1 MMKKLVI
8 LILMLTSVFCYGQK
22 KSMISI
28 PKEYNNYPIEIFLK
42 EFAQV
47 NQLNLFYKPEWISKG
62 TVNFKPDS
70 LLLTQVLDI
79 LSVNGKFDYYI
90 SSAGNIYL
98 IPINELVKTLPDY
111 KPKTEISETTDND
124 ITNQYLTGRNANLD
138 RSIFIGEPGTLNL
151 GRKVKV
157 SGFLTEE
164 LTGEPLIGATIYIK
178 NNGFGAASNAKGE
191 IIIYLK
197 PGTYSAVF
205 QCMGMQ
211 EVNSSLTIYSS
222 GNFTL
227 KMVPSNVSIEEVVIK
242 KESVKRGSTSGV
254 ESVDFLTMKEIPTLM
269 GEKDVLKIAQMLP
282 GIVSVSEGSG
292 GLNVRGGNADQNLF
306 YINKIPVY
314 NSSHLFGF
322 FSSINSSV
330 VENFA
335 VYKGQVPVNY
345 GGRLSSIFD
354 VQIRKPN
361 KKKFFTEGGVSPIS
375 ANIAIETPVIKDKLG
390 LMVSGRS
397 TYSNWILGQME
408 DPGLRNSN
416 ASFYDLLGNLD
427 YNLNPNNRISLLG
440 YFSNDYF
447 NLNSITSYSYGNSG
461 GVLEFEHRFSSKV
474 KLTSFLVNSN
484 YQFKTIDNSSIS
496 EAYEHQYFIRHHEI
510 KTELDWLPNNNHA
523 LKAGVSSVLYNLSRG
538 DVLPYGDES
547 IRMPLQLGNER
558 AVESAIFVADEFK
571 IGSRFTGYAGLR
583 YSLYNELGP
592 KTVRNYINGVE
603 LSDQTVN
610 EVLMHPTNALI
621 STYHGPEFRAGF
633 DFKTTS
639 NGSLK
644 MAYTQMRQY
653 LFMLSNSIS
662 IAPTDQWK
670 LADSHIKPEN
680 SKQYSMGYYHTLPRL
695 GWLAS
700 GEVYYKKGNEI
711 VEYKDGA
718 DFLSTPYVETT
729 ILQGNQDAF
738 GAEFMVS
745 REMGHLNGWI
755 SYTWSRS
762 ILTVNGENDWEKIN
776 NGNPFPSNYDKPHV
790 VNMVLNWKITRR
802 ISLSSNIVYNTGR
815 PITLPIG
822 FYFFENDPYVDYSMR
837 NQYRIPDYFRSDFS
851 VKIEG
856 NLKKKK
862 PMHSFWMFSVYNLTG
877 RNNVNSIFFKSEEG
891 YVRGYQYSVVG
902 VPIYTIS
909 WNWKLGNYAN
919 N

>member
-1 MMKKLVI
+1 MKKLVI
-8 LILMLTSVFCYGQK
+8 LILLLISVFCYSQK
-22 KSMISI
+22 QLKISI
-28 PKEYNNYPIEIFLK
+28 PRDYNNYPIEQFIK
-42 EFAQV
+42 EFA
-47 NQLNLFYKPEWISKG
+47 NENHLSIFYKPEWITKG
-62 TVNFKPDS
+62 TVSFKSDS

-79 LSVNGKFDYYI
+79 LSVNGKFDYFI

-98 IPINELVKTLPDY
+98 LPINEMVKTLPDY
-111 KPKTEISETTDND
+111 TPKKEVDDSPADYNS
-124 ITNQYLTGRNANLD
+124 NQYLTGRNANLD
-138 RSIFIGEPGTLNL
+138 QSIFVGEPGTLNL

-157 SGFLTEE
+157 VGLLTEE

-178 NNGFGAASNAKGE
+178 NNSMGAASDAKGE
-191 IIIYLK
+191 IVIYLK

-211 EVNSSLTIYSS
+211 EVNSLLTIYSS
-222 GNFTL
+222 GTFKL
-227 KMVPSNVSIEEVVIK
+227 KMVPSNVSIEEIIIK
-242 KESVKRGSTSGV
+242 KESVKRGSISGV

-335 VYKGQVPVNY
+335 VYKGQVPVNF
-345 GGRLSSIFD
+345 GGRLSSVFD

-361 KKKFFTEGGVSPIS
+361 KNKFFTEGGVSPIS
-375 ANIAIETPVIKDKLG
+375 ANIAIETPVIKDKMG

-427 YNLNPNNRISLLG
+427 YTLNSKNRISLLG
-440 YFSNDYF
+440 YFSNDLF

-461 GVLEFEHRFSSKV
+461 GVLEFEHRFSSALKWN
-474 KLTSFLVNSN
+474 SYLVNSN
-484 YQFKTIDNSSIS
+484 YQFQTIDNASIS

-510 KTELDWLPNNNHA
+510 KSELDWTPNKNNSF
-523 LKAGVSSVLYNLSRG
+523 KAGVSSVLYHLKRG
-538 DVLPYGDES
+538 NVLPYGDES
-547 IRMPLQLGNER
+547 IKMPIGLGDEN
-558 AVESAIFVADEFK
+558 AVESAIFLANEFK

-583 YSLYNELGP
+583 YSFYYELGP
-592 KTVRNYINGVE
+592 KTVRTYTGGVE
-603 LSDQTVN
+603 KTDQTVS
-610 EVLMHPTNALI
+610 EDLVYPANALI
-621 STYHGPEFRAGF
+621 STYQGPEVRVGF
-633 DFKTTS
+633 DYKTNS

-670 LADSHIKPEN
+670 LADSQIKPED
-680 SKQYSMGYYHTLPRL
+680 SRQYSLGYYHTLPRL
-695 GWLAS
+695 GWLVS
-700 GEVYYKKGNEI
+700 GEVYYKKGCEI

-729 ILQGNQDAF
+729 ILQGKQDAY
-738 GAEFMVS
+738 GTEFMLS
-745 REMGHLNGWI
+745 REKGHLNGWI

-762 ILTVNGENDWEKIN
+762 YLTVNGTNDWEKIN

-802 ISLSSNIVYNTGR
+802 ISLSSNFVYNTGR

-822 FYFFENDPYVDYSMR
+822 FYFFENNPYVDYSMR

-862 PMHSFWMFSVYNLTG
+862 PMHSFWMFSVYNFTG